1 MQWTKMDYSHYTDE
15 ELVQMMSGDDQ
26 NAFTAIYNRYWKRLY
41 VLAYDRLR
49 SKQLAEDVVQDVLT
63 GLWQR
68 REHTII
74 RSLPSYLATAC
85 RYAVITQLAK
95 AAPVT
100 MVETLPETIHTIT
113 DNTAQ
118 LHFLQQSMQQQLKQL
133 PEKCRIVFDYSRNKG
148 MSNKEIATALN
159 ISEKA
164 VEKHITKALQHLRIH
179 FRNYFHLFFL

>member
-1 MQWTKMDYSHYTDE
+1 MMDYSNYADE
-15 ELVQMMSGDDQ
+15 ELVRLMSEDDQ

-41 VLAYDRLR
+41 VVAYDRLR
-49 SKQLAEDVVQDVLT
+49 SKQMAEDVVQDVLT

-85 RYAVITQLAK
+85 RYAVLTQLAK

-100 MVETLPETIHTIT
+100 TVEAFPETIHAVT
-113 DNTAQ
+113 DHTAQ
-118 LHFLQQSMQQQLKQL
+118 LRFLQQSMQQQLKLL
-133 PEKCRIVFDYSRNKG
+133 PEKCRIVFEYSRNKG
-148 MSNKEIATALN
+148 MSNKEIASALE

-164 VEKHITKALQHLRIH
+164 VEKHITKALHHLRIQ

>member
-1 MQWTKMDYSHYTDE
+1 MTDYSHYADE
-15 ELVQMMSGDDQ
+15 ELVQMMGGDDQ

-49 SKQLAEDVVQDVLT
+49 SRQLAEDVVQDVLT

-68 REHTII
+68 RGHTII

-85 RYAVITQLAK
+85 RYAVLTQLAK
-95 AAPVT
+95 ATPVT
-100 MVETLPETIHTIT
+100 TVEALPETIQAVT
-113 DNTAQ
+113 DDTAQ
-118 LHFLQQSMQQQLKQL
+118 LHFLQKSMQEQLKQL
-133 PEKCRIVFDYSRNKG
+133 PEKCRIVFNYSRNQG
-148 MSNKEIATALN
+148 MSNKEIASALN

-164 VEKHITKALQHLRIH
+164 VEKHITKALHHLRIQ